1 MTTVLALITMALIG
15 LFGGKAQGCVFCFV
29 CALLLAWAYHDD
41 GLFGLLVLVIP
52 YAVILLGY
60 AIYNF
65 KKNMRKKWEI
75 AKYGFELTE
84 ERMNAYYKDENYNIK
99 ALKSGRIKI
108 LTDEDRK
115 RIAEIGVDRWK
126 IEQTTRMD
134 EMGKDAWGEE
144 QIKLYQMPKPKR
156 KQAANIMNESNIFWF
171 DKMRPMLQA
180 WLTVKE
186 ALASARYKNEHAG
199 KDITTAYQHGGKI

>member
-1 MTTVLALITMALIG
+1 
-15 LFGGKAQGCVFCFV
+15 
-29 CALLLAWAYHDD
+29 
-41 GLFGLLVLVIP
+41 
-52 YAVILLGY
+52 
-60 AIYNF
+60 
-65 KKNMRKKWEI
+65 MRKKWEI
-75 AKYGFELTE
+75 TKYGFELTEE

-99 ALKSGRIKI
+99 ALKSGKIKI

-144 QIKLYQMPKPKR
+144 QIKLYQMPKPQK
-156 KQAANIMNESNIFWF
+156 KQAANIMNKSNIFWF

-186 ALASARYKNEHAG
+186 AIAPARYKNEYAW
-199 KDITTAYQHGGKI
+199 KDITTANQHGGKI